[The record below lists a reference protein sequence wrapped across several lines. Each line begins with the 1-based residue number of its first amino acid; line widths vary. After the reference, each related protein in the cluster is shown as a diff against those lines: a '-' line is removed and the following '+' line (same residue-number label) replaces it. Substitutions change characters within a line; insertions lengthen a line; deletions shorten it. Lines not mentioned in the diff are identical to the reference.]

1 MSLYYESSGNGSRN
15 ICFVHGFT
23 QTGKSWIEAA
33 NTLANTTST
42 FIDAPDHGE
51 SQGTSLTL
59 QESGDAIAKI
69 AHGMVLIGYSMGA
82 RMALHAAIQ
91 HPQSMTGLVLV
102 SGTPGIEDDSERAA
116 RVQADDELAK
126 HVESVGTSVFIE
138 EWIRQ
143 PLFAESEFGD
153 DEIQDRCRNTAAS
166 LASSLRMCGTGQ
178 QDPLWS
184 QLHKIEIPV
193 LLIAGSRDTKFTA
206 IATRMHELVPQ
217 STLSILDHA
226 GHNAHLDQPIAFG
239 ETVNAW
245 LQGQTHSKQ

>member
-1 MSLYYESSGNGSRN
+1 MSLHYETHGNGSRQ

-23 QTGKSWIEAA
+23 QTGKSWIQAA
-33 NTLANTTST
+33 NSIANTTST

-102 SGTPGIEDDSERAA
+102 SGTPGIEDVSERAS
-116 RVQADDELAK
+116 RVQADDALAQ
-126 HVESVGTSVFIE
+126 HIEAVGTSVFIE

-143 PLFAESEFGD
+143 PLFADTEFSD
-153 DEIQDRCRNTAAS
+153 AEIQDRCRNTASS
-166 LASSLRMCGTGQ
+166 LASSLRTCGTGQ
-178 QDPLWS
+178 QEPLWT
-184 QLHKIEIPV
+184 QLDLIDIPV
-193 LLIAGSRDTKFTA
+193 LLIAGSRDSKFTA
-206 IATRMHELVPQ
+206 IANRMHELIPH
-217 STLSILDHA
+217 STLSILDNA

-239 ETVNAW
+239 ESVNSW
-245 LQGQTHSKQ
+245 LQGQTHSK

>member
-1 MSLYYESSGNGSRN
+1 MILYYESSGNGSRN

-59 QESGDAIAKI
+59 QESGDAIANI
-69 AHGMVLIGYSMGA
+69 AHDMVLVGYSMGA
-82 RMALHAAIQ
+82 RMALHAALR
-91 HPQSMTGLVLV
+91 HPQSLTGLVLV
-102 SGTPGIEDDSERAA
+102 SGTPGIEDMAERTS
-116 RVQADDELAK
+116 RVQSDDELAQ
-126 HVESVGTSVFIE
+126 HIESVGTLVFIE

-143 PLFAESEFGD
+143 PLFANSEFTD
-153 DEIQDRCRNTAAS
+153 DEIRDRCRNTASS

-178 QDPLWS
+178 QNPLWS
-184 QLHKIEIPV
+184 RIHEIEIPV
-193 LLIAGSRDTKFTA
+193 LLIAGARDEKFTA
-206 IATRMHELVPQ
+206 IANRMHQLIPH
-217 STLSILDHA
+217 STLSILDNA

-245 LQGQTHSKQ
+245 LQGQPNGKQ

>member
-1 MSLYYESSGNGSRN
+1 MSLYYESSGNGLIK

-23 QTGKSWIEAA
+23 QTGRSWIEAA
-33 NTLANTTST
+33 NTIADATNT

-82 RMALHAAIQ
+82 RMALHAALQ
-91 HPQSMTGLVLV
+91 HPQRLTGLVLV
-102 SGTPGIEDDSERAA
+102 SGTPGIEDESERAA
-116 RVQADDELAK
+116 RVQADDELAQ
-126 HVESVGTSVFIE
+126 HIESVGTSVFIE

-153 DEIQDRCRNTAAS
+153 DEIQDRCRNTASS

-178 QDPLWS
+178 QEPLWS
-184 QLHKIEIPV
+184 RIHEIDIPV
-193 LLIAGSRDTKFTA
+193 LLVAGARDEKFSA
-206 IATRMHELVPQ
+206 IADRMHQSIPQ
-217 STLSILDHA
+217 STLCILGNA
-226 GHNAHLDQPIAFG
+226 GHNAHLDQPYAFG
-239 ETVNAW
+239 ESVNLW
-245 LQGQTHSKQ
+245 LESQPNGK